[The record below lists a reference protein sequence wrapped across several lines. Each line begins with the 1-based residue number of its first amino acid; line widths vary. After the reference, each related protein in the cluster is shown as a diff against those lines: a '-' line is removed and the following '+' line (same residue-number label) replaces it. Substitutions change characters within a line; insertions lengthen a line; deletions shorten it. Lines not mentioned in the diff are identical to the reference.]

1 MNTNEYRELV
11 ELIQNELREAGT
23 GELADAGLYTSR
35 DEDTG
40 ELRPLPPKE
49 HAIAMLEAFDRYLA
63 MRDSQTASSALA
75 RINECLTGPQ
85 VAGAALAPRAGAI
98 ADPSISLGGGP
109 NLRAIREDLWALLH
123 QLQEDDEASAPP
135 SEATAGPSISLGT
148 QPDLS
153 AIRDDLGGFLDR
165 LQEDDESPEAED

>member
-1 MNTNEYRELV
+1 MNTDEYRELV
-11 ELIQNELREAGT
+11 ELIQNELRNAGA
-23 GELADAGLYTSR
+23 GQLADARLYTTR

-49 HAIAMLEAFDRYLA
+49 HSIAMLEAFDRYLA
-63 MRDSQTASSALA
+63 MHDSETASSALA

-85 VAGAALAPRAGAI
+85 VAGAAFAPPSQAAAG
-98 ADPSISLGGGP
+98 PSISLGAGP

-135 SEATAGPSISLGT
+135 SEATAGPSISLGA

-153 AIRDDLGGFLDR
+153 AIRDDLGGLLDQLR
-165 LQEDDESPEAED
+165 EDDESPEATD